1 MSVLALAS
9 FEKTVIL
16 SRPDNFD
23 PEFAKSIVKLQVEG
37 KTFDREICEREPIRT
52 PGAIQSHGAL
62 IGASDDIIRI
72 CSENCAE
79 YLDTKAVDL
88 LGKNVWDVF
97 PPQLLASIAIERDAG
112 LLNNI
117 NPACF
122 APALKLRQPCSCWV
136 HYRDGVTF
144 IELESIVAENGLDAA
159 AEMRTAERAVAAMRD
174 APTVEA
180 LDKIVLAV
188 LRELSGYE
196 RVLVYRFDEDWNGET
211 TAENMVE
218 GSYQPFLGLRFPASD
233 IPKQARA
240 LYSENMLR
248 LMADRDAQTVRV
260 LQIDDGV
267 HVDLSGARLRA
278 QSPVHLEY
286 QRNIDVNGAMSVSVM
301 KEGKLWGLI
310 VGHHRQPHRIG
321 VATSTRI
328 VNFVQAYSMRLADLE
343 DRSARSKRVEQQRTY
358 SGLLEQMAVRD
369 DFVDALVTGSVRL
382 TELLGATGAAIARDG
397 LVHRIGE
404 VPPDINIP
412 MLIEGLK
419 IDSDAGIV
427 STDCSQKWDS
437 SLEKFAREAAGV
449 LILPLRDELKTRLL
463 WFRPGIAETV
473 VWAGNPEKALNEE
486 GSRALPRRSFERWTE
501 ERSGRSEPWSTS
513 DVEIAT
519 SLGFAIEEIIL
530 RHGRKIKALS
540 QKLFQA
546 ERATAAH
553 DVTHIALRA
562 ALEEKEAQLIQK
574 DFLLR
579 EVDHRVRNSLALI
592 SSMLQLQARSTE
604 DPTVREKFVE
614 ASRRVITVG
623 HVHQR
628 LYQTGELRTL
638 DFGDYLRAL
647 TSDLSDSSGPQ
658 NSKRL
663 ILETASAT
671 LGADI
676 VIPLG
681 LIVNELVT
689 NAFKHGGED
698 GAPLTV
704 NVAFS
709 HNEKEMRLIV
719 QDDGKGLPEWF
730 DPRQSKGLGMRLVQ
744 GLVTQLSAKLDFE
757 VMHPGTRFTVTVPG
771 KAMDIGIE

>member
-1 MSVLALAS
+1 
-9 FEKTVIL
+9 L
-16 SRPDNFD
+16 SESDNFNL
-23 PEFAKSIVKLQVEG
+23 ESAKSIVKLQVEG

-62 IGASDDIIRI
+62 IGVSDDTIKF
-72 CSENCAE
+72 CSENTRE
-79 YLDTKAVDL
+79 YLGVEAAALLGMNVHDVLPVDL
-88 LGKNVWDVF
+88 LN
-97 PPQLLASIAIERDAG
+97 SIAKDRDAE
-112 LLNNI
+112 LLNSI

-122 APALKLRQPCSCWV
+122 APELTLKKKCSCWV
-136 HYRDGVTF
+136 HHRSGVTF
-144 IELESIVAENGLDAA
+144 IELESIAAEITDVA
-159 AEMRTAERAVAAMRD
+159 AEMRNAERAVMAMRD

-180 LDKIVLAV
+180 LDKIVLAA
-188 LRELSGYE
+188 LRKISGYE

-211 TAENMVE
+211 TAEDMLPD
-218 GSYQPFLGLRFPASD
+218 SYQPFLGLRFPASD

-240 LYSENMLR
+240 LYVENMLR
-248 LMADRDAQTVRV
+248 LMADRDAITVKV
-260 LQIDDGV
+260 LQADSV
-267 HVDLSGARLRA
+267 AHADLSGARLRA

-301 KEGKLWGLI
+301 KDGKLWGLI

-328 VNFVQAYSMRLADLE
+328 VNFVQAYSMRLSDLE
-343 DRSARSKRVEQQRTY
+343 DRSARGKRVEQQRTY
-358 SGLLEQMAVRD
+358 SALLEQMAVRD

-382 TELLGATGAAIARDG
+382 TELLGATGAAIVRDG
-397 LVHRIGE
+397 IVHRLGDVPSEIDIIGLI
-404 VPPDINIP
+404 DNLQIN
-412 MLIEGLK
+412 
-419 IDSDAGIV
+419 SDTGIL
-427 STDCSQKWDS
+427 STDHSQKWDA
-437 SLEKFAREAAGV
+437 SLREFSRKAAGI
-449 LILPLRDELKTRLL
+449 LILPLRDESKTRLL
-463 WFRPGIAETV
+463 WFRRGIAETV
-473 VWAGNPEKALNEE
+473 VWAGNPEKALSED

-501 ERSGRSEPWSTS
+501 ERSGRSEPWSVS
-513 DVEIAT
+513 DIEIAT

-604 DPTVREKFVE
+604 DPIVREKFAD
-614 ASRRVITVG
+614 ASRRVTTVG

-647 TSDLSDSSGPQ
+647 TSELSDSSGPE

-698 GAPLTV
+698 SPLTV

-709 HNEKEMRLIV
+709 HDEREMRLVV
-719 QDDGKGLPEWF
+719 QDNGKGLPESF
-730 DPRQSKGLGMRLVQ
+730 DPKQSRGLGMRLVN
-744 GLVTQLSAKLDFE
+744 GLVKQLNATLRFE
-757 VMHPGTRFTVTVPG
+757 HMNPGTRFTVAVPSNV
-771 KAMDIGIE
+771 MIGVARH